1 MGAEKIN
8 KFAGDYKRAV
18 DYKKEEVRLTEDI
31 KRLDVMLKEKE
42 KLRRRLETSNDKLED
57 MIRSGSEIILDDS
70 TNEFVQVEGKITMSY
85 LSELINNSSSGIF
98 LCDKAGRIADVNN
111 VMLKILKYKR
121 KELIG
126 KHALELISDRT
137 KSAIN
142 VWNIDYVINHER
154 LKLPQASYSSKYN
167 ENNLLDKNGNLVSVF
182 QCSALIVDEAN
193 KPVFAVFLNKELER
207 YSMLEK
213 EIRDLEIYFED
224 HLSSYEMKELSQD
237 LKISLQKDLRE
248 TKEYLENIFQ
258 TSCDALVILN
268 NQGFITKI
276 NKAATQLMGHKEEE
290 LVGKHIIEICPT
302 SGEYVS
308 VTGEKVVADEKT
320 VQRIWEMLEVVFN
333 TGKLSSWCHYLKPKS
348 SRIIPYEL
356 SVSLLKDKEGNNI
369 GMVLSFRDLT
379 ERKMAELKLN
389 TAYGELQEAKDYLE
403 NIISTA
409 VDGIITVDPKGTII
423 RTNEAVEKMT
433 GYTQEEMKGMHISQL
448 GEQHNEEYRQSVR
461 NMISRL
467 FQDGKVTEFE
477 ATFKK
482 KDGKLVPIEV
492 NLALFRD
499 KSGEI
504 AGGVVG
510 VRDISERKK
519 LEKMK
524 NEFISNVSHELRTPL
539 TSIKGS
545 IDNLLDGIAG
555 GLRDTQREYLDIINN
570 ESERLVRLIN
580 DLLDLNKLEASSIN
594 LFLDEIGYIDI
605 VGMAAYNLRGFA
617 EEKGLNL
624 EVKWPS
630 EINWPEEEIQLRADK
645 DRVNQILIN
654 LINNAIKFTERGGIE
669 VIIEKPA
676 HQCITTRIKDT
687 GIGIPGDEIGK
698 VFDKFYQVSH
708 PHAAKSKGSGL
719 GLAITKTLVELH
731 GGTIWVESEEGKGS
745 EFCFT
750 LPVGGPE

>member
-409 VDGIITVDPKGTII
+409 VDGIITVDSKGTII